1 MLGVII
7 GFIFVFAVIGVSAL
21 LQKKAILSDEGARK
35 FIHIGVAHWYLLTWW
50 LVDNVWLAIIAPITF
65 IFLNYA
71 SYKFDLI
78 KAMERDEKSKNDLG
92 TVYYAIS
99 LAIITYLSY
108 TFSLQ
113 NIGAF
118 ALLVMGWGDGL
129 SAILGKKYGRIELYN
144 HKTLTGFSTVFMTT
158 LVLGFI
164 FLELSFLLV
173 VLAFFAAFL
182 ELISPRGFDNLTLPL
197 GLYAL
202 LWVIAL

>member
-1 MLGVII
+1 
-7 GFIFVFAVIGVSAL
+7 VIGVSTL

-113 NIGAF
+113 HVGAF

-144 HKTLTGFSTVFMTT
+144 GKTLIGFGTVFMTT

-164 FLELSFLLV
+164 FLQLNFLIV

>member
-99 LAIITYLSY
+99 LALITYLSY